1 MEGEESR
8 MCYERETIEQM
19 WNGCSEMR
27 ERGRKKRGKIL
38 NEDGREIG
46 WIKEVW
52 KMRERIEK

>member
-27 ERGRKKRGKIL
+27 EMERKKRGEIL
-38 NEDGREIG
+38 
-46 WIKEVW
+46 K
-52 KMRERIEK
+52 